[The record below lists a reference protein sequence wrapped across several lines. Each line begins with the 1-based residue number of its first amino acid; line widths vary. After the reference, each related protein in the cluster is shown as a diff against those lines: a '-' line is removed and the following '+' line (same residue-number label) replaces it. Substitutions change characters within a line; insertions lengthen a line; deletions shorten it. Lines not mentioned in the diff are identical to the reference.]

1 MDPSTTNPEIKLV
14 DGPTRYLET
23 AATTT
28 TMDSVTIRG
37 NGIKIG

>member
-1 MDPSTTNPEIKLV
+1 MYSSTTTTESKLG
-14 DGPTRYLET
+14 DGPKQYLET

-28 TMDSVTIRG
+28 IDRMTVRG